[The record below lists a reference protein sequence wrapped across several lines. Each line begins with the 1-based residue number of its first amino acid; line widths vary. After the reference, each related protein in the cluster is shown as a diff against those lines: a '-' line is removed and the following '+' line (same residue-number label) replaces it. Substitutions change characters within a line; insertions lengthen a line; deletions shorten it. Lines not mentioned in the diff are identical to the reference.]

1 MIEKGTWNKC
11 LRVASLRRVRD
22 GQLGRGELGQPEAPR
37 VLLLGTLEEV
47 LVVARPE
54 IPRVAVRG
62 HEIVEVRGGVVE
74 RPAVGPLHVLLG
86 DLVRLRVYVDEH
98 LGAGRE
104 ELPPD
109 DRALL
114 GHVDLGQ
121 LLHPPHGL
129 DEEEVL
135 RGVLLLEEGAEVV
148 VADRVLEHLPAGEG
162 PPPDPPLGHV
172 LAGALLED
180 LPEVGGVRGPG
191 VGGLGGDEEGV
202 VLVVEAEVLDVRL
215 GALGHA
221 DGALVHPGAEVGGL
235 AGQALATEV
244 GVPGNNTWS

>member
-1 MIEKGTWNKC
+1 MC
-11 LRVASLRRVRD
+11 SSRSHLRRVRD
-22 GQLGRGELGQPEAPR
+22 CQLGRGELGEAETPR

-54 IPRVAVRG
+54 VPRVAVGG

-86 DLVRLRVYVDEH
+86 DLVRLRVDVDEH

-104 ELPPD
+104 ELAPD
-109 DRALL
+109 DHALL
-114 GHVDLGQ
+114 GHVDLRQ
-121 LLHPPHGL
+121 LLHPPNGL
-129 DEEEVL
+129 DEEQVL
-135 RGVLLLEEGAEVV
+135 RGVLLLQEGAEVV
-148 VADRVLEHLPAGEG
+148 VAHGVLEHLPAGER

-191 VGGLGGDEEGV
+191 VGGLRGHEEGV

-215 GALGHA
+215 GALG
-221 DGALVHPGAEVGGL
+221 DPDRALVHPRAEVGGL
-235 AGQALATEV
+235 PGKALPPEV
-244 GVPGNNTWS
+244 GVPATRDGGRM